1 MPVDHLLAMSI
12 QYFAAVVVAALLM
25 SSCITSTEAQ
35 DDNCPQYGKWRA
47 VMKAFSMF
55 GGRVSN
61 LISSGSTAKGISHM
75 ICMVK
80 QCKDMGEMSTPE
92 RESCAF
98 KLAAEAMTCMKAGLS
113 PEASNDN
120 SRLGSYRLRLL
131 NRLVK
136 PVNSNRPIRVN
147 VNRMRYQTMTRLG
160 WERKQDGVIRTLQT
174 KIVSDVYNY
183 ILMQFQ

>member
-1 MPVDHLLAMSI
+1 MSV

-131 NRLVK
+131 NRLVNSNRPVTSNR

-160 WERKQDGVIRTLQT
+160 
-174 KIVSDVYNY
+174 
-183 ILMQFQ
+183 